1 MFIIRYYEDEGLTK
15 TPKNVADPTVQRS
28 DPTPAAADVVKVSD
42 MLLRTLA
49 RQFIK
54 GTIIYLPIYI
64 YIYIPI
70 YAHYLYSCT
79 YSCT

>member
-1 MFIIRYYEDEGLTK
+1 MLIIRYDEDDGLAK
-15 TPKNVADPTVQRS
+15 TPKDVADPMVQRS

-49 RQFIK
+49 RQFVK

-64 YIYIPI
+64 
-70 YAHYLYSCT
+70 
-79 YSCT
+79 